1 MNRPL
6 FSLFCAAV
14 LLAAPA
20 AMGAAGAEG
29 VTRLSLVAAETA
41 HDGAPLLAGIDM
53 GLAKGWKTYWREPG
67 DSGIAPSFDWSR
79 SENVADVEVRWPVPQ
94 RFDEPGDITF
104 GYRDEVIWPLRVVPA
119 NPALPVTLRLDMF
132 YGVCSVSV
140 CIPREAELALA
151 LPAVAPEEGIAATQD
166 AARLRA
172 ALARVPVEPADPGL
186 LSAGWREADA
196 PTLEVRL
203 RNCGA
208 GCVPPSLIVDGP
220 PNVWFGTPQVSRQ
233 GDTVLYTVP
242 AEVLSTAML
251 DGEELSFIL
260 SGPGT
265 ALKIRKTLGTER

>member
-1 MNRPL
+1 MNRLLFPL
-6 FSLFCAAV
+6 LCAVALV
-14 LLAAPA
+14 AAPTVT
-20 AMGAAGAEG
+20 GAAGAEG
-29 VTRLSLVAAETA
+29 VTRLALVAAETA

-79 SENVADVEVRWPVPQ
+79 SENVADVELRWPVPQ

-104 GYRDEVIWPLRVVPA
+104 GYRDEVVWPLRVVPE

-132 YGVCSVSV
+132 YGVCSTSV
-140 CIPREAELALA
+140 CVPREAALTLA
-151 LPAVAPEEGIAATQD
+151 LPAGTPEEGIAATQD

-186 LSAGWREADA
+186 LSVSWRDADA

-203 RNCGA
+203 RDCGA
-208 GCVPPSLIVDGP
+208 GCVPPALIVDGP

-233 GDTVLYTVP
+233 GDTVLYSLPV
-242 AEVLSTAML
+242 EVLSAAML

-260 SGPGT
+260 SGPDT
-265 ALKIRKTLGTER
+265 ALKIHKTLGAER